1 MGSVRLP
8 QLLSGPGAGYS
19 IRFLIAGQAPK
30 SFRFCGI
37 SICSLLANYIFFGR
51 KDKEILG
58 GKILRSG
65 HSRWGGIWLIGAGC
79 FLRTGVEN
87 VSLLA
92 TGKTCFR
99 ENVSTLVTEVALCW
113 VIFICKEGL
122 YCLLIRTS
130 FQCCGY
136 GKPCIIEDLM
146 SAHCLI

>member
-65 HSRWGGIWLIGAGC
+65 NSRWGRIWLLRVGC
-79 FLRTGVEN
+79 FLRTGMED
-87 VSLLA
+87 VSLLSTEK
-92 TGKTCFR
+92 TGFR
-99 ENVSTLVTEVALCW
+99 EAISTLVTGVALRW

-122 YCLLIRTS
+122 YCLLIKIS
-130 FQCCGY
+130 FHCCGY
-136 GKPCIIEDLM
+136 GNTL
-146 SAHCLI
+146 HH